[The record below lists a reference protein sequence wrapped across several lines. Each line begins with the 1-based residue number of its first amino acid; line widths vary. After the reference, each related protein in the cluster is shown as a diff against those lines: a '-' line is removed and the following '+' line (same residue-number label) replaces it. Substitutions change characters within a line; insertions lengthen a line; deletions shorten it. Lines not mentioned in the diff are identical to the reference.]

1 MALIIVNP
9 NPVFDRTITVHEL
22 IPGAVMRTL
31 NVELTA
37 GGKGINVAR
46 VLRALGHTAPL
57 IIPTGTQDRARYES
71 LLETEGAKAQLI
83 DVPGPIRI
91 SSIYL
96 EQVSNRVTVVND
108 AGHPMSKADWN
119 VTHDAIVAATK
130 SGDIVLV
137 MGSFPP
143 DLDPESLVALIKG
156 IHNQGAEVLLD
167 VNPHWLAASL
177 GAEPD
182 VVTPNIDEAE
192 AALMETRADVMGANL
207 PDHDL
212 TRNRAEKAALELCQR
227 GALRAFVTA
236 GAAGVAMAS
245 GDYVAWVPSYPVET
259 VSTVGAGDSFVAGL
273 AHEWSSTPKGEVVDW
288 ATATR
293 FGVATSANSCEQV
306 RAGGVNPVRV
316 QEIMNSLREKSN
328 L

>member
-9 NPVFDRTITVHEL
+9 NPVFDRTITVNEL

-46 VLRALGHTAPL
+46 VLRALGRAAPL
-57 IIPTGTQDRARYES
+57 IIPTGAQDRAQYES
-71 LLETEGAKAQLI
+71 FLETEGAQAQLI
-83 DVPGPIRI
+83 DVLGPIRT

-119 VTHDAIVAATK
+119 ATHESIIAATE

-143 DLDPESLVALIKG
+143 DLDPNSLVSLIDG
-156 IHNQGAEVLLD
+156 IHDQDAEVLID
-167 VNPHWLAASL
+167 VNPQCLSASL
-177 GAEPD
+177 SANPD
-182 VVTPNIDEAE
+182 VVTPNVDEAE
-192 AALMETRADVMGANL
+192 AALQHGRADVMDSHIL
-207 PDHDL
+207 DHDL
-212 TRNRAEKAALELCQR
+212 TRDRAEKAALKLCQR
-227 GALRAFVTA
+227 GARRAFVTA

-245 GDYVAWVPSYPVET
+245 GDQIEWAASYPVEA
-259 VSTVGAGDSFVAGL
+259 VSAVGAGDSFVAGL
-273 AHEWSSTPKGEVVDW
+273 AHEWSATGQGQVVDW
-288 ATATR
+288 ATAMR

-306 RAGGVNPVRV
+306 RAGGVSPVRV
-316 QEIMNSLREKSN
+316 QEIMSSLREKSYS
-328 L
+328 

>member
-9 NPVFDRTITVHEL
+9 NPVFDRTITVNEL

-46 VLRALGHTAPL
+46 VLRALGRAAPL
-57 IIPTGTQDRARYES
+57 IIPTGAQDRAQYES
-71 LLETEGAKAQLI
+71 FLETEGAQAQLI
-83 DVPGPIRI
+83 DVLGPIRT

-119 VTHDAIVAATK
+119 ATHESIIAATE

-143 DLDPESLVALIKG
+143 DLDPNSLVSLIDG
-156 IHNQGAEVLLD
+156 IHDQDAEVLID
-167 VNPHWLAASL
+167 VNPQCLSASL
-177 GAEPD
+177 SANPD
-182 VVTPNIDEAE
+182 VVTPNVDEAE
-192 AALMETRADVMGANL
+192 AALQQGRADVMDSHIL
-207 PDHDL
+207 DHDL
-212 TRNRAEKAALELCQR
+212 TRDRAEKAALKLCQR
-227 GALRAFVTA
+227 GARRAFVTA

-245 GDYVAWVPSYPVET
+245 GDQIEWAASYPVEA
-259 VSTVGAGDSFVAGL
+259 VSAVGAGDSFVAGL
-273 AHEWSSTPKGEVVDW
+273 AHEWSATGQGQVVDW
-288 ATATR
+288 ATAMR

-306 RAGGVNPVRV
+306 RAGGVSPVRV
-316 QEIMNSLREKSN
+316 QEIMSSLREKSYP
-328 L
+328 

>member
-9 NPVFDRTITVHEL
+9 NPVFDRTITVNEL

-46 VLRALGHTAPL
+46 VLRALGRAAPL
-57 IIPTGTQDRARYES
+57 IIPTGAQDRAQYES
-71 LLETEGAKAQLI
+71 FLETEGAQAQLI
-83 DVPGPIRI
+83 DVLGPIRT

-119 VTHDAIVAATK
+119 ATHESIIAATE

-143 DLDPESLVALIKG
+143 DLDPNSLVSLIDG
-156 IHNQGAEVLLD
+156 IHDQDAEVLID
-167 VNPHWLAASL
+167 VNPQCLSASL
-177 GAEPD
+177 SANPD
-182 VVTPNIDEAE
+182 VVTPNVDEAE
-192 AALMETRADVMGANL
+192 AALQQGRADVMDSHIL
-207 PDHDL
+207 DHDL
-212 TRNRAEKAALELCQR
+212 TRDRAEKAALKLCQR
-227 GALRAFVTA
+227 GARRAFVTA

-245 GDYVAWVPSYPVET
+245 GDQIEWAASYPVEA
-259 VSTVGAGDSFVAGL
+259 VSAVGAGDSFVAGL
-273 AHEWSSTPKGEVVDW
+273 AHEWSATGQGQVVDW
-288 ATATR
+288 ATAMR

-306 RAGGVNPVRV
+306 RAGGVSPVRV
-316 QEIMNSLREKSN
+316 QEIMSSLREKSYS
-328 L
+328 

>member
-46 VLRALGHTAPL
+46 VLRTLGRSAPL
-57 IIPTGTQDRARYES
+57 IIPTGAQDRAQYES
-71 LLETEGAKAQLI
+71 FLETEGAQAQLI
-83 DVPGPIRI
+83 DVQGPIRT

-119 VTHDAIVAATK
+119 ATHESIVAATE

-143 DLDPESLVALIKG
+143 DLDPNSLVSLIDG
-156 IHNQGAEVLLD
+156 IHNQGAEVLID
-167 VNPHWLAASL
+167 VNPQWLSASL
-177 GAEPD
+177 SAKPD
-182 VVTPNIDEAE
+182 VVTPNVDEAE
-192 AALMETRADVMGANL
+192 AALRQGRADVMDSHML
-207 PDHDL
+207 DHDL
-212 TRNRAEKAALELCQR
+212 TRDRAEKAALELCQR
-227 GALRAFVTA
+227 GARRAFVTA
-236 GAAGVAMAS
+236 GEAGVAMAN
-245 GDYVAWVPSYPVET
+245 GDQIEWAASYPVET
-259 VSTVGAGDSFVAGL
+259 VSAVGAGDSFVAGL
-273 AHEWSSTPKGEVVDW
+273 AHEWSATGQGQVVDW
-288 ATATR
+288 ATAMR
-293 FGVATSANSCEQV
+293 FGVAASANSCEQV
-306 RAGGVNPVRV
+306 RAGGVSPVRV
-316 QEIMNSLREKSN
+316 REIMSSLKEKSYS
-328 L
+328 

>member
-9 NPVFDRTITVHEL
+9 NPVIDRTITVNEL

-46 VLRALGHTAPL
+46 VLRALGRAAPL
-57 IIPTGTQDRARYES
+57 IIPTGAQDRAQYES
-71 LLETEGAKAQLI
+71 FLETEGAQAQLI
-83 DVPGPIRI
+83 DVLGPIRT

-119 VTHDAIVAATK
+119 ATHESIIAATE

-143 DLDPESLVALIKG
+143 DLDPNSLVSLIDG
-156 IHNQGAEVLLD
+156 IHSQGAEVLID
-167 VNPHWLAASL
+167 VNPQCLSASL
-177 GAEPD
+177 SANPD
-182 VVTPNIDEAE
+182 VVTPNVDEAE
-192 AALMETRADVMGANL
+192 AALQQGRADVMDSHIL
-207 PDHDL
+207 DHDL
-212 TRNRAEKAALELCQR
+212 TRDRAEKAALELCQR
-227 GALRAFVTA
+227 GARRAFVTA
-236 GAAGVAMAS
+236 GEAGVAMAS
-245 GDYVAWVPSYPVET
+245 GDQIEWAASYPVET
-259 VSTVGAGDSFVAGL
+259 VSAVGAGDSFVAGL
-273 AHEWSSTPKGEVVDW
+273 AHEWSATGQGQVVDW
-288 ATATR
+288 ATAMR

-306 RAGGVNPVRV
+306 RAGGVSPVRV
-316 QEIMNSLREKSN
+316 QEIMSSLREKSYS
-328 L
+328 